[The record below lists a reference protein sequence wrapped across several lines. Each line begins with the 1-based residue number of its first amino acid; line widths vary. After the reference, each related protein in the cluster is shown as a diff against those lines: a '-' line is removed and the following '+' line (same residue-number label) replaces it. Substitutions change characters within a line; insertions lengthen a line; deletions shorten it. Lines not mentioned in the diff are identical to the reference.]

1 MDTTERR
8 SHRGARRRRYP
19 ALVPLIAAA
28 ALLAACA
35 DDDDAS
41 SATTTPVTTSPA
53 TTMPDHDMDHE
64 MDPTDRAAAM
74 LATAGY
80 QDVATAEAAGYASS
94 LDTLGCFTDP
104 ERGGMGVHYI
114 DQSLMDGQVDITKPE
129 ALVYEL
135 DANGEITGLVA
146 HEYIVPI
153 DAWTKSTPPQLF
165 GMEFHQH
172 PTLPLWVL
180 HTWLW
185 KDNPSGIF
193 QDWNPAVR
201 QCPAGVPIFGTDLPA
216 PTPTTAT
223 T

>member
-1 MDTTERR
+1 MRR
-8 SHRGARRRRYP
+8 PH
-19 ALVPLIAAA
+19 ALVALAVAAA
-28 ALLAACA
+28 AVLAACG

-41 SATTTPVTTSPA
+41 SATTPPA
-53 TTMPDHDMDHE
+53 TTVPDHEIDHE
-64 MDPTDRAAAM
+64 MDRADRVDAM

-104 ERGGMGVHYI
+104 ELGGMGLHYI
-114 DQSLMDGQVDITKPE
+114 DQDLMDDQVDITKPE

-135 DANGEITGLVA
+135 DANGDITGLVA

-153 DAWTKSTPPQLF
+153 DAWTKTTPPQLF
-165 GMEFHQH
+165 GMDFHEH

-185 KDNPSGIF
+185 KDNPAGIF

-201 QCPAGVPIFGTDLPA
+201 QCPPGVPIFGKDLP
-216 PTPTTAT
+216 T
-223 T
+223 